1 MNNLLIKI
9 GALGDVLR
17 TTSIFR
23 VLKGDNYLLSDKKA
37 KEFVTEG
44 KFIKKIINYEDK
56 DKLLKLNFNLVLN
69 LEEDKQTA
77 EFVNNLKFKKLIGIF
92 YNTKKNIIDYTK
104 ETNYWFDM
112 SLSSRLGIK
121 KANELKL
128 KNRKSYQEILFS
140 MIGKKFKGEEYI
152 LKKPSNLLKLSY
164 KTPIIAI
171 EKRSGI
177 KWPMKIWPFYDDLAK
192 ELKKLGLKVYFLRQR
207 KTIQDYIKDIN
218 KSHILIS
225 GDTFSMHL
233 GLALK
238 KKIITI
244 FTCTSPWEIYDYGRM
259 IKIINPKLK
268 EAFYRRD
275 YDFNLVSQITVDQ
288 VLDMI
293 KRFL

>member
-1 MNNLLIKI
+1 
-9 GALGDVLR
+9 
-17 TTSIFR
+17 
-23 VLKGDNYLLSDKKA
+23 
-37 KEFVTEG
+37 
-44 KFIKKIINYEDK
+44 
-56 DKLLKLNFNLVLN
+56 LN

-140 MIGKKFKGEEYI
+140 MIGKKFKEEEYI

-218 KSHILIS
+218 KCHILIS

>member
-1 MNNLLIKI
+1 
-9 GALGDVLR
+9 
-17 TTSIFR
+17 
-23 VLKGDNYLLSDKKA
+23 
-37 KEFVTEG
+37 
-44 KFIKKIINYEDK
+44 
-56 DKLLKLNFNLVLN
+56 
-69 LEEDKQTA
+69 
-77 EFVNNLKFKKLIGIF
+77 
-92 YNTKKNIIDYTK
+92 
-104 ETNYWFDM
+104 
-112 SLSSRLGIK
+112 
-121 KANELKL
+121 
-128 KNRKSYQEILFS
+128 